1 MTSCRETGSYEVLLR
16 REALGYSELLSG
28 SACGQWS
35 THGHLEHNQSLC
47 KAALPLGQGRQ
58 VQGKQGAGSSGFSK
72 APPQAFPVLGIFPER
87 TCKHASPWAPRP
99 EGGRLWEA
107 TQPCPHRQGLCADN
121 PVVTLLL
128 RTTGSPQMQ
137 RITWSPNGRES
148 RGGSSDPRAPRLLG
162 DQGQGQKPCPSLG
175 SR

>member
-1 MTSCRETGSYEVLLR
+1 MGTVSFF
-16 REALGYSELLSG
+16 LGQPAASG
-28 SACGQWS
+28 PHTAIWS
-35 THGHLEHNQSLC
+35 TTRASARPRFPWGRDDRSRASRVQAAPGSPRPPHRPSPCWASFRKERANTLPHG
-47 KAALPLGQGRQ
+47 
-58 VQGKQGAGSSGFSK
+58 
-72 APPQAFPVLGIFPER
+72 
-87 TCKHASPWAPRP
+87 APRP

-162 DQGQGQKPCPSLG
+162 DQGQGQKTCPSLG